1 MQITTRHKKLL
12 KDHVMVKHKE
22 HKEEKSEK
30 QTKKEEMKK
39 EDATSQHVAMVRKS
53 VEGQVSQQGEE
64 KEEKEEER
72 REKCKL
78 CGETFLSK
86 RELLT
91 HLKNHKRKK
100 LLEDNNEK
108 EDQRELKRPKTEQS
122 PGPIICPNCGSSF
135 NNKKLVTRHQ
145 RYILN
150 GQFGF
155 FC

>member
-1 MQITTRHKKLL
+1 MNCEECNYTTRFKNML

-22 HKEEKSEK
+22 HKEETSEK
-30 QTKKEEMKK
+30 QTKEEEMT
-39 EDATSQHVAMVRKS
+39 EVDVTNQHVAMVRKS
-53 VEGQVSQQGEE
+53 VKGQVCQQEEEKEE

-100 LLEDNNEK
+100 LNV
-108 EDQRELKRPKTEQS
+108 EQ
-122 PGPIICPNCGSSF
+122 
-135 NNKKLVTRHQ
+135 NK
-145 RYILN
+145 
-150 GQFGF
+150 
-155 FC
+155 